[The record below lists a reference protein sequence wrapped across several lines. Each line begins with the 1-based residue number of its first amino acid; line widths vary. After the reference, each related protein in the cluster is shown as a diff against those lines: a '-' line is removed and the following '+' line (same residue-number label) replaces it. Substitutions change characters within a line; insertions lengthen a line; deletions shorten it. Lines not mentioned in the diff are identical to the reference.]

1 MLWDCRSSWTDSDS
15 MLATEFGVAEHFA
28 GSDHGGFFRQL
39 DLVLLVHHARPHADL
54 LVDVDLYRTH
64 IRAN

>member
-1 MLWDCRSSWTDSDS
+1 